1 MKEKSCPSGA
11 LAWVV
16 MGLGCMKMARIGPST
31 CSLGSQRMGVIR
43 EGATSAPKA
52 LSKTDLEMGN
62 GKEAA
67 FWDHSQPVL

>member
-1 MKEKSCPSGA
+1 
-11 LAWVV
+11 
-16 MGLGCMKMARIGPST
+16 
-31 CSLGSQRMGVIR
+31 MGVIR